1 MNRQFDEETLSRFL
15 DGDLPARDMAEIE
28 AALEADPALVEELSA
43 LETQDQAI
51 RDWFDAQLTD
61 PPAALTET
69 VRAGFARRR
78 AHHGGGPGWGHWWLP
93 SAAAAAVV
101 AVGLGAFDYMLD
113 RRVDAALGQMRAE
126 RASDMA
132 LLASAMQEVLETRE
146 SGVEVSYTNNS
157 TGFGVTLIP
166 RRTWKSASGHWCR
179 EFVEVF
185 DGTGRETAPT
195 SVACRDP
202 DGNWRRVT
210 TKVPS
215 PFLPLHRDNLE
226 PQKL

>member
-1 MNRQFDEETLSRFL
+1 MSRHFDEETLSRFL
-15 DGDLPARDMAEIE
+15 DGDLPADERAEID
-28 AALEADPALVEELSA
+28 AALEADPTLVERLSA
-43 LETQDQAI
+43 LEAQDHAI
-51 RDWFDAQLTD
+51 REWFDAQLTEA
-61 PPAALTET
+61 PAALTES
-69 VRAGFARRR
+69 VRNSFAERR
-78 AHHGGGPGWGHWWLP
+78 AHGGGGPGWGHWWLP

-113 RRVDAALGQMRAE
+113 RRVDRALDQMRAE

-146 SGVEVSYTNNS
+146 SGVEVSYTNSS

-179 EFVEVF
+179 EFIEVF
-185 DGTGRETAPT
+185 EGTGRDIAPT

-202 DGNWRRVT
+202 EGQWRRVT

-215 PFLPLHRDNLE
+215 PFLPLHRDNLGLE
-226 PQKL
+226 KL